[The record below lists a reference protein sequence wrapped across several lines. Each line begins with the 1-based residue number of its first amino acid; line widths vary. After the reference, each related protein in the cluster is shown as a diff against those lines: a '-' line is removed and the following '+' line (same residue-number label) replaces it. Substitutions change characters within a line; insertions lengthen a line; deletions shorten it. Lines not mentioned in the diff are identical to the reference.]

1 MKKKKKK
8 KKTQNGSKNTKTKK
22 NERKKKKKENSVRI
36 KKCKNVNTVKNYM
49 NNLIDKT
56 KSRIP
61 HKHIT
66 HSCIS
71 QDEQG
76 VQDVEVVI
84 NE

>member
-1 MKKKKKK
+1 M
-8 KKTQNGSKNTKTKK
+8 
-22 NERKKKKKENSVRI
+22 RI

>member
-1 MKKKKKK
+1 MLTEKWKKKK
-8 KKTQNGSKNTKTKK
+8 
-22 NERKKKKKENSVRI
+22 RKKESSARI

-49 NNLIDKT
+49 NNLIGKT

-71 QDEQG
+71 EDEQG
-76 VQDVEVVI
+76 VQDVEIVI

>member
-1 MKKKKKK
+1 
-8 KKTQNGSKNTKTKK
+8 
-22 NERKKKKKENSVRI
+22 
-36 KKCKNVNTVKNYM
+36 M
-49 NNLIDKT
+49 NNLINKT

-84 NE
+84 NEEVCNPLSDHVIPKFLQSG

>member
-1 MKKKKKK
+1 MLTEKW
-8 KKTQNGSKNTKTKK
+8 KN
-22 NERKKKKKENSVRI
+22 KKKKKENSVRI

-76 VQDVEVVI
+76 VQDVEIVI
-84 NE
+84 NK